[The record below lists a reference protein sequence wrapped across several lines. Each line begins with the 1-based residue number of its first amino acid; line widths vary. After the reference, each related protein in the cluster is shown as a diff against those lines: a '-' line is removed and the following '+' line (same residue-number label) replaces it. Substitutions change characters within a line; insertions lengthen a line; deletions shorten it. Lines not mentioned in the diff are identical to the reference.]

1 MLETT
6 HALSGQRLPGTA
18 GDHVQQQLLMW
29 GQKCCPE
36 AGGPAALPPG
46 GPHRVTLTKLCA
58 SFRLVCLR
66 SLNFLFFFFFT
77 FWLHHS
83 AHRIPVPGSGMEPS
97 AAAVGAQRPNHLAV
111 REVPGSLNHIRL
123 QAHIT
128 RSSDLLT
135 PELSWSRS
143 NTQGSDM
150 MSRCCGG
157 PARLRL
163 LRSMG
168 S

>member
-1 MLETT
+1 MHFLVRGFQGQPVTMFNSNYSRGGK
-6 HALSGQRLPGTA
+6 AAAQRLGA
-18 GDHVQQQLLMW
+18 SS
-29 GQKCCPE
+29 
-36 AGGPAALPPG
+36 PPSRWTPQG
-46 GPHRVTLTKLCA
+46 HPHKVMCFLQARMSQVFKF
-58 SFRLVCLR
+58 SF
-66 SLNFLFFFFFT
+66 FFFFFT

-83 AHRIPVPGSGMEPS
+83 AHRIPVPGSGMESS